1 MKFKKYLNFQF
12 LTQVSKVQNNP
23 SSLLH
28 RSASSPAI
36 IRIPASSLH
45 KQGESALQGQI
56 KLQTSQIQTSSTGG
70 PRIIKITRLGGQGSS
85 TIKVPMSGSAIPL
98 SGVVNKTTGGTT
110 AVKIGNYVSKNS
122 AVPTINL
129 NDLSGRTNG
138 SGVPQSEVSKSG
150 PDSIDWGSLV
160 KKDPNTGACT
170 INLANLAA
178 ASGKK
183 IIITTTT
190 GNHVTGSVVSQA
202 TGSDA
207 KILSA
212 GDRTHTP
219 FSPSLGDVRMSP
231 SVLPRSDIL
240 TAQTMRPRGVELP
253 APHSVD
259 IAQHLNSLTS
269 RSINAIQSPNMSLL
283 QRNPPLQ
290 HSVST
295 PALSDLEQQHLM
307 NVPNGIVPPNF
318 KANVSHKDL
327 SRLWSKEDV
336 KLKKVGPSVQQVCAC
351 FDFCFGFFFVGGG
364 CYQKYPA

>member
-1 MKFKKYLNFQF
+1 M
-12 LTQVSKVQNNP
+12 QNNS

-28 RSASSPAI
+28 RSTSSPAI

-85 TIKVPMSGSAIPL
+85 TIKVPVSGNAIPL
-98 SGVVNKTTGGTT
+98 SGIVNKTSGGTT

-138 SGVPQSEVSKSG
+138 SGVPQSDVSKSG
-150 PDSIDWGSLV
+150 PDSINWGSLV

-202 TGSDA
+202 AGSDS
-207 KILSA
+207 KILSS
-212 GDRTHTP
+212 GVGTNTP
-219 FSPSLGDVRMSP
+219 FPPNLGCVRMTP

-240 TAQTMRPRGVELP
+240 AAQTMRPRGVELP
-253 APHSVD
+253 VPHSVN
-259 IAQHLNSLTS
+259 IGNVQHLNSFTP
-269 RSINAIQSPNMSLL
+269 RSINTIQSPNMSLL
-283 QRNPPLQ
+283 QRNPPLH

-295 PALSDLEQQHLM
+295 PTLSDLEQHHSV
-307 NVPNGIVPPNF
+307 NGPNGIVPPNF

-336 KLKKVGPSVQQVCAC
+336 KLKKVGPSVQQVC
-351 FDFCFGFFFVGGG
+351 
-364 CYQKYPA
+364 P